1 MGRTE
6 PVAPEGVTY
15 DRSFSHP
22 FARFLSIAAV
32 ATFLIGGVAATPA
45 HAIVVPWSGAG
56 SSGTDGEPTT
66 NLGDSWKLLNGI
78 MTWDIVPSPAFT
90 SPAPSFFN
98 VPLFNN
104 SNGTFATGF
113 QFTIN
118 SGVAGIASAQL
129 VDMTTSQTWNT
140 AISLAAQR
148 VTLSA
153 PSGTQLSANDEYS
166 LEIGFTGAADPGT
179 FSFAA
184 LWSDTPISN
193 NTSVPEPTPLSVLG
207 VAALALFAM
216 RKRLVNTI

>member
-1 MGRTE
+1 MTG
-6 PVAPEGVTY
+6 AF
-15 DRSFSHP
+15 RSL

-32 ATFLIGGVAATPA
+32 ATFLVGGVAATPA
-45 HAIVVPWSGAG
+45 HAILVPWSGAG
-56 SSGTDGEPTT
+56 SSGTDGAPTT
-66 NLGDSWKLLNGI
+66 NLGDSWKLLNGN

-118 SGVAGIASAQL
+118 SGVAGIAAAQL
-129 VDMTTSQTWNT
+129 VDMTTSQTWNS

-153 PSGTQLSANDEYS
+153 PAGTQLSANDQYS

-184 LWSDTPISN
+184 LWSDTPTSN

-216 RKRLVNTI
+216 RKRLVNAI